1 MPLRGIGTGRHKRE
15 LNADVNIINLVDVVL
30 VLLLIF
36 MLTAPMLQGGVEV
49 RLPRAAAQP
58 LEARE
63 GLTITVTRDGEI
75 AIDNTRMSL
84 AEFEA
89 NLPVL
94 LQNRQPEGVY
104 LRGDEAAS
112 HGTVIRVLTVVRR
125 AGVTNV
131 GMVVEPESRR

>member
-1 MPLRGIGTGRHKRE
+1 MPLRGIGTGRRKRD

-49 RLPRAAAQP
+49 KLPRAAAQP

-63 GLTITVTRDGEI
+63 GLTITVTREGEV
-75 AIDNTRMSL
+75 AVGDTRMTL

-89 NLPVL
+89 NLPAL
-94 LQNRQPEGVY
+94 IQNRQPEGVY
-104 LRGDEAAS
+104 LRGDEAAT
-112 HGTVIRVLTVVRR
+112 HGNVIRVLTAVRR

-131 GMVVEPESRR
+131 GMVVEPEPRR

>member
-49 RLPRAAAQP
+49 RRPRAAAQP

-63 GLTITVTRDGEI
+63 GLTITVPRDGEI

-112 HGTVIRVLTVVRR
+112 HGTVIRVLTAVRR

>member
-112 HGTVIRVLTVVRR
+112 HGTVIRVLTAVRR

>member
-1 MPLRGIGTGRHKRE
+1 MPLRGIGTGRHKRA

-49 RLPRAAAQP
+49 KLPRAAAQP

-63 GLTITVTRDGEI
+63 GLTITVTRDGQV
-75 AIDNTRMSL
+75 AVGDTRMTL

-94 LQNRQPEGVY
+94 IQNRQPEGVY
-104 LRGDEAAS
+104 LRGDEAATL
-112 HGTVIRVLTVVRR
+112 GNVIRVLTAVRR

-131 GMVVEPESRR
+131 GMVVEPETRQ

>member
-1 MPLRGIGTGRHKRE
+1 MPLRGIGTGRHKRA

-49 RLPRAAAQP
+49 KLPRAAAQP

-63 GLTITVTRDGEI
+63 GLTITVTRDGQV
-75 AIDNTRMSL
+75 AVGDSRMTL

-94 LQNRQPEGVY
+94 IQNRQPEAVY
-104 LRGDEAAS
+104 LRGDEAS
-112 HGTVIRVLTVVRR
+112 TLGTLVRVMSIVRR
-125 AGVTNV
+125 SGISNL
-131 GMVVEPESRR
+131 GIVVEPERRP